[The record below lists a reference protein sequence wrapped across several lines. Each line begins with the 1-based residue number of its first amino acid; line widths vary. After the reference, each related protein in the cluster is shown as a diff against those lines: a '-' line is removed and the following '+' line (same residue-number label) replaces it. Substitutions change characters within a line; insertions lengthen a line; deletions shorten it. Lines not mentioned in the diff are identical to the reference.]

1 MNDQAGDMTPRTRT
15 LRRSFD
21 AAAPD
26 YDSVCAVQDEVRR
39 RMIERL
45 ELLRIDPRTVLDL
58 GSGTGRGA
66 LDLDRRYRRAR
77 VLALDVSPAMLAR
90 VRAPGLLRR
99 GVDRLAA
106 DARRLPLADDS
117 VDMVFSNLMLQ
128 WAGDPEAVFRECHRV
143 MTSQAVLMFT
153 SLGPSS
159 LGELRAA
166 WGEADEAPHVNTFLD
181 MHDVG
186 DALVRAGLAEPV
198 MDVETLTVTYPDLD
212 SLTRELRMGGSL
224 NLEPGRR
231 AGLTGRRRYAA
242 MRRAY
247 EAKRTEGRLPV
258 TLEIVHGHAWRPAR
272 LPAAG
277 VEGPPGAS
285 R

>member
-1 MNDQAGDMTPRTRT
+1 MNDQAGDMTPRMRE
-15 LRRSFD
+15 LRRVFD
-21 AAAPD
+21 AAAPG
-26 YDSVCAVQDEVRR
+26 YDAVSAVQDEIRQ
-39 RMIERL
+39 RMLERL

-66 LDLDRRYRRAR
+66 LDLDRRYRHAR
-77 VLALDVSPAMLAR
+77 VLALDVSPSMLAR
-90 VRAPGLLRR
+90 VPTPGLLRR

-128 WAGDPEAVFRECHRV
+128 WAGDPEPVFRECHRV

-153 SLGPSS
+153 SLGPAS
-159 LGELRAA
+159 LVELREA
-166 WGEADEAPHVNTFLD
+166 WQEADQTPHVNTFLD

-186 DALVRAGLAEPV
+186 DALVRTGFAEPV
-198 MDVETLTVTYPDLD
+198 MDVETLTVTYPDFD

-224 NLEPGRR
+224 NLDPGRR
-231 AGLTGRRRYAA
+231 TGLTGRRRYAA

-247 EAKRTEGRLPV
+247 QARQAEGRLPV
-258 TLEIVHGHAWRPAR
+258 TLEIVYGHAWRPGR

-277 VEGPPGAS
+277 LEAPRGTA